1 MAKPSRW
8 PAIKDPAA
16 DPRDNFDSS
25 LPLGDI
31 PVKKADTGNHYK
43 PAVKPIFCE
52 YCGGRDFWQL
62 EGGRYVCNTCR
73 PQPQPSRAS
82 MIKCLNELDD
92 RGQPIPF
99 VCSES
104 DYKTAQP
111 VKQTEAPTWDETS
124 AKWERYQSRVNRAH
138 DLYKRDLIPYSKV
151 NEVVK
156 LAAFELNGTAGSWA
170 AVDHFIDELEN
181 LPTAQTVSFY
191 AEMGVDAARR
201 FSKNGGGWRLYVLA
215 KKLDAKGL
223 GMVKRDEL
231 EAFALALGVNVRTF
245 QRWMKQARNNDLFI
259 DMQSQSGEWLLRLPS
274 AGRAAAA
281 LDIERLSRKVTMRA
295 VDLIG
300 KGWKAR
306 VWGAYEATFNGMPIS
321 REKMQ
326 KVINV
331 PVSTQR
337 YRDASAKV
345 DRTPNYCKSAF
356 TAGMLTGL
364 KDYSKHKG
372 IFLSKNG
379 FIYWRLPNSYQVDF
393 AQRGGRGRAKKA
405 NKIIKSMQ
413 SINGLFQKQQALSF
427 EVETKDNFVRLFN
440 STPAATK
447 ATMKKF
453 TKIDESKPASMQA
466 RPAVNEIYEQ
476 AGHAKQNPRTR
487 TRSIIWAHC
496 PV

>member
-1 MAKPSRW
+1 MAKPSSW
-8 PAIKDPAA
+8 PAIKDPAN

-25 LPLGDI
+25 LPMGDI
-31 PVKKADTGNHYK
+31 PVKKVDTGNHYK
-43 PAVKPIFCE
+43 PAVKPYCCE

-62 EGGRYVCNTCR
+62 SEGGRYVCNTCR
-73 PQPQPSRAS
+73 PQPQPSRVS
-82 MIKCLNELDD
+82 LIKTLNELDD

-104 DYKTAQP
+104 DYKPAQ
-111 VKQTEAPTWDETS
+111 QIEAKPAAWGELD
-124 AKWERYQSRVNRAH
+124 AKWDRYQSRVDRVH

-156 LAAFELNGTAGSWA
+156 LANFEINGTAGSWGE
-170 AVDHFIDELEN
+170 VDKFIDEIEN

-215 KKLDAKGL
+215 KKLDVKGL

-259 DMQSQSGEWLLRLPS
+259 DTQSQSGEWLLRLPS

-281 LDIERLSRKVTMRA
+281 LGIDRLSRKVTMRA

-306 VWGAYEATFNGMPIS
+306 VWGAYEATFNGKPIS

-345 DRTPNYCKSAF
+345 DRVRNYCKSAYR
-356 TAGMLTGL
+356 GSMLAGL
-364 KDYSKHKG
+364 KEHSNHKG
-372 IFLSKNG
+372 LFLSKNG

-393 AQRGGRGRAKKA
+393 AMRGGRGRAKKA

-413 SINGLFQKQQALSF
+413 SNNGLFLMQQALSF
-427 EVETKDNFVRLFN
+427 EVATKDNYVRLFY
-440 STPAATK
+440 TAQQAKPA
-447 ATMKKF
+447 MKKIN
-453 TKIDESKPASMQA
+453 KVDESKPAGMQA
-466 RPAVNEIYEQ
+466 RPAAQEFYEQ
-476 AGHAKQNPRTR
+476 AARAKTGAV
-487 TRSIIWAHC
+487 IWTHC
-496 PV
+496 PI

>member
-8 PAIKDPAA
+8 PAIKDPAN

-25 LPLGDI
+25 LPMGDI

-43 PAVKPIFCE
+43 PAVKPYCCE

-62 EGGRYVCNTCR
+62 SEGGRWVCNTCR
-73 PQPQPSRAS
+73 PQYDRLSL
-82 MIKCLNELDD
+82 IKCLNKMDAS
-92 RGQPIPF
+92 GQPIPDDM
-99 VCSES
+99 S
-104 DYKTAQP
+104 KAQP
-111 VKQTEAPTWDETS
+111 AQQIEAQPPTWGELD
-124 AKWERYQSRVNRAH
+124 AKWDRYQSRVDKVHA
-138 DLYKRDLIPYSKV
+138 LYKRDLVVYSKV
-151 NEVVK
+151 NEVVG
-156 LAAFELNGTAGSWA
+156 LAKFEINGTAGSWE
-170 AVDHFIDELEN
+170 AVDKFIADLEN
-181 LPTAQTVSFY
+181 SPTAQTVSFY

-215 KKLDAKGL
+215 KKLDVKGL
-223 GMVKRDEL
+223 GMIKRDEL
-231 EAFALALGVNVRTF
+231 EAFTLALGVNVRTY

-259 DMQSQSGEWLLRLPS
+259 DTQSQSGEWLLRLPS
-274 AGRAAAA
+274 AGIAAAA
-281 LDIERLSRKVTMRA
+281 LGIDRLSRKVTMRA

-306 VWGAYEATFNGMPIS
+306 VWGAYEATFNGKPIS

-345 DRTPNYCKSAF
+345 DRVRNYCKSAYR
-356 TAGMLTGL
+356 GSMLAGL
-364 KDYSKHKG
+364 KEHSNHKG
-372 IFLSKNG
+372 LFLSKNG

-393 AQRGGRGRAKKA
+393 AMRGGRGRAKKA

-413 SINGLFQKQQALSF
+413 SNNGLFLMQQALSF
-427 EVETKDNFVRLFN
+427 EVATKDNYVRLFN
-440 STPAATK
+440 TAQQAQT
-447 ATMKKF
+447 AMKRLNKV
-453 TKIDESKPASMQA
+453 DESKPAGMQA

-476 AGHAKQNPRTR
+476 AARAKTGAV
-487 TRSIIWAHC
+487 IWTHC

>member
-1 MAKPSRW
+1 MTKPSSW
-8 PAIKDPAA
+8 PAIKDPAN
-16 DPRDNFDSS
+16 DPRDSFDSV

-31 PVKKADTGNHYK
+31 PSPRKADTGSQYK
-43 PAVKPIFCE
+43 PAVMPVYCE
-52 YCGGRDFWQL
+52 YCGGSEFWQL
-62 EGGRYVCNTCR
+62 TEGGRWVCNTCR

-82 MIKCLNELDD
+82 MIKCLNELDE
-92 RGQPIPF
+92 RGRPIPF
-99 VCSES
+99 ECSES

-111 VKQTEAPTWDETS
+111 VKQTTAPTVDETI
-124 AKWERYQSRVNRAH
+124 AKGKRYTSRIMRAH

-156 LAAFELNGTAGSWA
+156 LAAFELNDTAGSWE
-170 AVDHFIDELEN
+170 AVDQFIDELEN
-181 LPTAQTVSFY
+181 SPTAKTVSFY

-201 FSKNGGGWRLYVLA
+201 FSHNGGGWRLYVLA
-215 KKLDAKGL
+215 KTLDKSGL
-223 GMVKRDEL
+223 GRIKRDEL

-259 DMQSQSGEWLLRLPS
+259 DVEKSGEWWIILPS

-281 LDIERLSRKVTMRA
+281 MDIDRLSRKVTMRA

-306 VWGAYEATFNGMPIS
+306 VWGAYEATFNGKPIS

-345 DRTPNYCKSAF
+345 DRVRNYCKSAYR
-356 TAGMLTGL
+356 GSMLAGL
-364 KDYSKHKG
+364 KEHSKHKG
-372 IFLSKNG
+372 IYLSKNG

-393 AQRGGRGRAKKA
+393 AMRGGRGRARKA

-413 SINGLFQKQQALSF
+413 SVNGLFQKQQALSF
-427 EVETKDNFVRLFN
+427 EVATKDNIVKLFY
-440 STPAATK
+440 TAQQAQT
-447 ATMKKF
+447 AMKRFNKV
-453 TKIDESKPASMQA
+453 DESKPAGMQA
-466 RPAVNEIYEQ
+466 RPAANEIYEQ
-476 AGHAKQNPRTR
+476 AARAKTGAV
-487 TRSIIWAHC
+487 IWNHC

>member
-1 MAKPSRW
+1 MTKPSSW
-8 PAIKDPAA
+8 PAIEAPAT
-16 DPRDNFDSS
+16 PRDSFDSV
-25 LPLGDI
+25 LLLGD
-31 PVKKADTGNHYK
+31 KQK
-43 PAVKPIFCE
+43 PQTWEEAA
-52 YCGGRDFWQL
+52 
-62 EGGRYVCNTCR
+62 
-73 PQPQPSRAS
+73 AS
-82 MIKCLNELDD
+82 
-92 RGQPIPF
+92 
-99 VCSES
+99 S
-104 DYKTAQP
+104 
-111 VKQTEAPTWDETS
+111 
-124 AKWERYQSRVNRAH
+124 ERYSSRVMRAR
-138 DLYKRDLIPYSKV
+138 DLWKRDLIPYSKV
-151 NEVVK
+151 EEVVK
-156 LAAFELNGTAGSWA
+156 LAAFEINGTAGSWA
-170 AVDHFIDELEN
+170 AVDQFIDELEN

-201 FSKNGGGWRLYVLA
+201 YSHNGGGWRLYVLA
-215 KKLDAKGL
+215 KALDITGL

-274 AGRAAAA
+274 AGKAAAA
-281 LDIERLSRKVTMRA
+281 MGIDRLSRKVTMRA

-306 VWGAYEATFNGMPIS
+306 IWGAYEATFNGKPIS

-326 KVINV
+326 KTINV

-345 DRTPNYCKSAF
+345 DRIRNYCKSAYK
-356 TAGMLTGL
+356 GSMLAGL
-364 KDYSKHKG
+364 KEYSKHKG
-372 IFLSKNG
+372 IYLSKDG

-393 AQRGGRGRAKKA
+393 AMRGGRGRAKKA

-427 EVETKDNFVRLFN
+427 EVETKDNFIKLFY
-440 STPAATK
+440 TAQQVKAATRK
-447 ATMKKF
+447 IN
-453 TKIDESKPASMQA
+453 KIDESKPAGMQA

-476 AGHAKQNPRTR
+476 AARAKTGAV
-487 TRSIIWAHC
+487 IWNHC

>member
-25 LPLGDI
+25 LPMGDI

-104 DYKTAQP
+104 DYKPAQ
-111 VKQTEAPTWDETS
+111 QIEAKPAAWGELD
-124 AKWERYQSRVNRAH
+124 AKWDRYQSRVDKVHA
-138 DLYKRDLIPYSKV
+138 LYKRDLVVYSKV
-151 NEVVK
+151 NEVVG
-156 LAAFELNGTAGSWA
+156 LAKFEINGTAGSWGE
-170 AVDHFIDELEN
+170 VDKFIDEIEN

-215 KKLDAKGL
+215 KKLDVKGL

-259 DMQSQSGEWLLRLPS
+259 DTQSQSGEWLLRLPS

-281 LDIERLSRKVTMRA
+281 LGIDRLSRKVTMRA

-306 VWGAYEATFNGMPIS
+306 VWGAYEATFNGKPIS

-337 YRDASAKV
+337 YRDAAAKV
-345 DRTPNYCKSAF
+345 DRVRNYCKSAYH
-356 TAGMLTGL
+356 GSMLAGL
-364 KDYSKHKG
+364 KEHSNHKG
-372 IFLSKNG
+372 LFLSKNG

-393 AQRGGRGRAKKA
+393 AMRGGRGRAKKA

-413 SINGLFQKQQALSF
+413 SNNGLFLMQQALSF
-427 EVETKDNFVRLFN
+427 EVATKDNYVRLFY
-440 STPAATK
+440 TAQQAKPA
-447 ATMKKF
+447 MKKIN
-453 TKIDESKPASMQA
+453 KVDESKPAGMQA
-466 RPAVNEIYEQ
+466 RPAAQEFYEQ
-476 AGHAKQNPRTR
+476 AARAKTGAV
-487 TRSIIWAHC
+487 IWTHC
-496 PV
+496 PI